1 MTETT
6 FLAAL
11 RQLTEVVAH
20 GGNITATLQTLADG
34 CRSLTGTRY
43 VVIETHRQ
51 AELEH
56 FFIHSGHI
64 PTHLLVDDT
73 LSIDIGV
80 NEQSLGTLYLIDKQG
95 STQFAENDRH
105 IAAVIADLTA
115 TALQNESLVIA
126 ERQESRISQQRMR
139 QLTALSNATVAISSE
154 LSLDKVLQQIV
165 DSARELIGARYAALG
180 IPNVDGYLDA
190 FVISGMH
197 RDDVAL
203 IPHLPH
209 GLGLLGVVTQSDQP
223 IRIDN
228 IAEDPRSVGFP
239 LNHPPMKS
247 FLGAPIVA
255 GDRIIGRLYFTDKMD
270 ADAFSADDAELV
282 MMFAAH
288 ASVALQNAK
297 LYEQVEQLAVLDER
311 TRIGMDLHD
320 GIIQSIYAMGL
331 VLESTKLVLPEGAD
345 EAQRLLDMAV
355 NGLNDSIKDI
365 RNFIMDLR
373 PRRFRGDL
381 ALGLAQLVR
390 EFQANTLVPVE
401 LNINSADL
409 ASMSPVVAHAVYLTT
424 QEALA
429 NIARHAKA
437 SQVEVEI
444 TSDSKHIVFSIR
456 DDGRGFD
463 INDNSRRIGHGL
475 ANMEARAEE
484 LGGRFVLRSTPGSG
498 TIIIMRLPVHPAN
511 D

>member
-6 FLAAL
+6 FLVEL
-11 RQLTEVVAH
+11 RQLTRAVTHGKDVVEV
-20 GGNITATLQTLADG
+20 LQTLADR
-34 CRSLTGTRY
+34 CCSLTGTRY
-43 VVIETHRQ
+43 VAIETKQEAGSQH
-51 AELEH
+51 H
-56 FFIHSGHI
+56 FIHSGTI
-64 PTHLLVDDT
+64 PDHLLVDDV
-73 LSIDIGV
+73 LPIDISV
-80 NEQSLGTLYLIDKQG
+80 NHQSLGTLYLIDKLDG
-95 STQFAENDRH
+95 SPFTDNDRH
-105 IAAVIADLTA
+105 IAATIADLGA
-115 TALQNESLVIA
+115 IALQNESLTVA
-126 ERQESRISQQRMR
+126 ERRLDRLSQQRYR
-139 QLTALSNATVAISSE
+139 QITALSNATVAISGE
-154 LSLDKVLQQIV
+154 LSLEKVLQQIV

-190 FVISGMH
+190 FIVSGMTS
-197 RDDVAL
+197 DDAAL
-203 IPHLPH
+203 IPHPPH
-209 GLGLLGVVTQSDQP
+209 GLGLLGAVTHSDQP

-228 IAEDPRSVGFP
+228 IADDPRSVGFP

-255 GDRIIGRLYFTDKMD
+255 GDRIIGRLYFTDKID
-270 ADAFSADDAELV
+270 ADAFSADDTDLV

-355 NGLNDSIKDI
+355 NGLNDAIKDI

-401 LNINSADL
+401 LNVNSADL
-409 ASMSPVVAHAVYLTT
+409 ASLSPVVAHAVYLTT

-429 NIARHAKA
+429 NVARHAKA

-456 DDGRGFD
+456 DDGLGFD

-475 ANMEARAEE
+475 ANMEARADE
-484 LGGRFVLRSTPGSG
+484 LAGRFVLRAAPGTG
-498 TIIIMRLPVHPAN
+498 TTIIMRLPTHPQN
-511 D
+511 E

>member
-1 MTETT
+1 
-6 FLAAL
+6 
-11 RQLTEVVAH
+11 
-20 GGNITATLQTLADG
+20 
-34 CRSLTGTRY
+34 
-43 VVIETHRQ
+43 
-51 AELEH
+51 
-56 FFIHSGHI
+56 
-64 PTHLLVDDT
+64 
-73 LSIDIGV
+73 
-80 NEQSLGTLYLIDKQG
+80 
-95 STQFAENDRH
+95 
-105 IAAVIADLTA
+105 
-115 TALQNESLVIA
+115 
-126 ERQESRISQQRMR
+126 
-139 QLTALSNATVAISSE
+139 
-154 LSLDKVLQQIV
+154 
-165 DSARELIGARYAALG
+165 
-180 IPNVDGYLDA
+180 
-190 FVISGMH
+190 
-197 RDDVAL
+197 
-203 IPHLPH
+203 
-209 GLGLLGVVTQSDQP
+209 
-223 IRIDN
+223 
-228 IAEDPRSVGFP
+228 
-239 LNHPPMKS
+239 
-247 FLGAPIVA
+247 
-255 GDRIIGRLYFTDKMD
+255 MD

-475 ANMEARAEE
+475 PIWKRAEE
-484 LGGRFVLRSTPGSG
+484 LGGRFCAAINTGKRHNHHYATTRSSSERLTCMSLRLLSLLQTAAVFISPSPLST
-498 TIIIMRLPVHPAN
+498 L
-511 D
+511 